1 MGGVRVC
8 SWEAGLQL
16 GWLSAAGRSGLCS
29 MADGVHG
36 LRGGVGHSRLEP

>member
-16 GWLSAAGRSGLCS
+16 GWLSAAGRSGLRS
-29 MADGVHG
+29 VAGAAHG
-36 LRGGVGHSRLEP
+36 LLET